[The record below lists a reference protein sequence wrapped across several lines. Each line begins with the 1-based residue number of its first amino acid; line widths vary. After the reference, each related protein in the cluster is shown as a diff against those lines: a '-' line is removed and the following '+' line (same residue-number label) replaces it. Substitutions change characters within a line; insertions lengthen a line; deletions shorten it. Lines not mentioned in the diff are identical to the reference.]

1 MELLLNTFAAWQ
13 KSSLGKC
20 QMSFGHASS
29 RCCRGAI
36 RDKGNGANIGD
47 ERAAGVRPYRRATF
61 LRPSCMCCAPVVS
74 GRRCPRALAAPAP
87 STCTFS
93 VGAAKGSLCAYG
105 VRVWPSMTRWKGL
118 LGNGKAWTGRKAK
131 RPWHKRLWETTQP
144 TGGKKG
150 TKRSL
155 LVDGRG
161 APLSLIVAGANRHD
175 VKLLGLTLDAIVI
188 QRPKPTARRP
198 QNLCVDKGYAGKPA
212 EKQMRD
218 RGYIPHVPVKGAPK
232 AKRYP
237 TRGKARRWVV
247 ERTHSWMNNF
257 RKLRV
262 RYEKKAAN
270 FEGLLH
276 LAIAI
281 ICWRM

>member
-1 MELLLNTFAAWQ
+1 MHFGRASNLSCPDVTQGRNGSTSIGGGLEVAA
-13 KSSLGKC
+13 SPL
-20 QMSFGHASS
+20 
-29 RCCRGAI
+29 
-36 RDKGNGANIGD
+36 
-47 ERAAGVRPYRRATF
+47 RRATF
-61 LRPSCMCCAPVVS
+61 SRPSCTCCAPAAS
-74 GRRCPRALAAPAP
+74 GRRCQKALAVPARF
-87 STCTFS
+87 TTTFS
-93 VGAAKGSLCAYG
+93 GGGSKDSLCVCG
-105 VRVWPSMTRWKGL
+105 VPVWRSTTRWRGL
-118 LGNGKAWTGRKAK
+118 LGSGKAWTAPKAK
-131 RPWHKRLWETTQP
+131 LLWRKRQWEITQQ

-175 VKLLGLTLDAIVI
+175 VKLLAQTLDAIVVR
-188 QRPKPTARRP
+188 RPRPTKRRP

-212 EKQMRD
+212 EQQMRQ
-218 RGYIPHVPVKGAPK
+218 RGYIPHVPRKGSSGARFK
-232 AKRYP
+232 TKGR
-237 TRGKARRWVV
+237 ARRWVV

-262 RYEKKAAN
+262 RYEKKVAN
-270 FEGLLH
+270 FEALLH